1 MIPGMSA
8 QVSDRPVN
16 IEEIETVRTQADCLY
31 TQEQVERAVDHMAAE
46 ISQRLAG
53 HNPLVLSVLIG
64 GIIPTASLLTRLDFP
79 LQVDYVHA
87 SRYRGNTSGGK
98 LHWLR
103 EPGDLSGRSVL
114 LIDDILDEG
123 HTLKAIAA
131 TCHGAGASEVLTA
144 VLVDKQVNRDDGLK
158 QADFTG
164 VTVPNRYVFG
174 CGMDYK
180 GYLRNLPGIYAVK
193 GM

>member
-1 MIPGMSA
+1 MPDSPISM
-8 QVSDRPVN
+8 
-16 IEEIETVRTQADCLY
+16 EEIKTVREQADCLY
-31 TQEQVERAVDHMAAE
+31 TGEEVARAVDDMAVAV
-46 ISQRLAG
+46 SKRLAD
-53 HNPLVLSVLIG
+53 HNPIILSVLIG
-64 GIIPTASLLTRLDFP
+64 GIMPTASLLKRLDFP

-87 SRYRGNTSGGK
+87 SRYREKTKGGT

-103 EPGDLSGRSVL
+103 QPGDLTDRSVL
-114 LIDDILDEG
+114 LVDDILDEG
-123 HTLKAIAA
+123 HTLKAIAGA
-131 TCHGAGASEVLTA
+131 CSQAGASEVLTA
-144 VLVDKQVNRDDGLK
+144 VLVDKQVRRNSGLR

-164 VTVPNRYVFG
+164 VTVPDRYVFG

>member
-1 MIPGMSA
+1 MSEN
-8 QVSDRPVN
+8 QVT
-16 IEEIETVRTQADCLY
+16 IEEIQTVRKEADCLF
-31 TQEQVERAVDHMAAE
+31 TGEQIEKVVDDMAAA
-46 ISQRLAG
+46 ITQRLAG
-53 HNPLVLSVLIG
+53 NNPIILSVLIG
-64 GIIPTASLLTRLDFP
+64 GIMPTAAILTRLDFP

-87 SRYRGNTSGGK
+87 SRYREKTTGST
-98 LHWLR
+98 LRWLR
-103 EPGDLSGRSVL
+103 EPGDLTGRNVL

-123 HTLKAIAA
+123 HTLKAIAGA
-131 TCHGAGASEVLTA
+131 CTDAGAAAVFTA
-144 VLVDKQVNRDDGLK
+144 VLVDKQVRRDEGLR

-180 GYLRNLPGIYAVK
+180 GYLRNVAGIYAVK